1 MDRRRDGAERRRRTH
16 LDVKSRHQKVSQAPT
31 RAGAWT
37 ASCRR
42 EATRVEL
49 VSDKVS
55 SDV

>member
-1 MDRRRDGAERRRRTH
+1 MDRRRDGAARRRRTH